1 MKSAFQAVMAS
12 TALLV
17 AIPADAALVYSAVA
31 PAGAPQGPLAFTTAN
46 EFVTTPATGTVASVK
61 RAPLGFSSTDPYSL
75 ITKGGIATISFVTG
89 VSSFSFLW
97 GSPDKYNFVDIATNS
112 LNSPALVTFG
122 GADLGTLAGFS
133 NFGSNANT
141 KLFTISA
148 TSGTL
153 INALTF
159 RSTGVAFELGAVQTV
174 VPLPAAAWLLLSGL
188 AGLGLLGRRRIAA
201 A

>member
-1 MKSAFQAVMAS
+1 MKPAFQAVLAA

-17 AIPADAALVYSAVA
+17 CIPANAALVYSAAA

-46 EFVTTPATGTVASVK
+46 EKVTSPATGTVSGVK

-75 ITKGGIATISFVTG
+75 ITKGGSATINFATG

-97 GSPDKYNFVDIATNS
+97 GSPDKYNFVDIATNN
-112 LNSPALVTFG
+112 LALATFG

-133 NFGSNANT
+133 SFGTNANT
-141 KLFTISA
+141 KLFKITA
-148 TSGTL
+148 TDGTL

-159 RSTGVAFELGAVQTV
+159 RSTGVAFELGAAQPV

-188 AGLGLLGRRRIAA
+188 AGLGFIGRRRAA
-201 A
+201 AA

>member
-1 MKSAFQAVMAS
+1 MKSAFQAVMAA

-17 AIPADAALVYSAVA
+17 ASPAGAALVYSAAA
-31 PAGAPQGPLAFTTAN
+31 PAGAPQGPLAFTTSNA
-46 EFVTTPATGTVASVK
+46 FVTTPATGTVASVK

-75 ITKGGIATISFVTG
+75 ITKGGIATISFATG

-97 GSPDKYNFVDIATNS
+97 GSPDKYNFVDIATNN
-112 LNSPALVTFG
+112 LATTTFG
-122 GADLGTLAGFS
+122 GANLGTLAGFS

-141 KLFTISA
+141 KLFTISS
-148 TSGTL
+148 TNGTL

-188 AGLGLLGRRRIAA
+188 AGLGVLGRRQTAA

>member
-1 MKSAFQAVMAS
+1 MKSAFQAVMAA

-17 AIPADAALVYSAVA
+17 ASPADAALVYSAAA

-46 EFVTTPATGTVASVK
+46 AFVTTPATGTVASVK

-97 GSPDKYNFVDIATNS
+97 GSPDKYNFVDIATNN
-112 LNSPALVTFG
+112 LATTTFG
-122 GADLGTLAGFS
+122 GANLGTLAGFS

-148 TSGTL
+148 TNGTL

-159 RSTGVAFELGAVQTV
+159 RSTGVAFEVGAVQTV